1 MYMTCNVHVHGHSES
16 LAGAESGE
24 VAFYVAPG
32 TTEIDIWVSKIH
44 LTYMASIC
52 QCGGMQGTHLF

>member
-24 VAFYVAPG
+24 VAFYVAPEA
-32 TTEIDIWVSKIH
+32 TEIDTWISKIH
-44 LTYMASIC
+44 MT
-52 QCGGMQGTHLF
+52 